1 MKEQKIFVID
11 YDVETVAD
19 NGAGKAMSLS
29 ELVKEDVTSKGWHI
43 DQITTEIT
51 HPSDWNG
58 ERYVLTIL
66 ASKNV

>member
-19 NGAGKAMSLS
+19 NGTGKALSLS
-29 ELVKEDVTSKGWHI
+29 ELVKEDVTSKGWRI
-43 DQITTEIT
+43 DQVTTEIT
-51 HPSDWNG
+51 HPKGWDG

-66 ASKNV
+66 ASKEI

>member
-19 NGAGKAMSLS
+19 NGTGKALSLS

-43 DQITTEIT
+43 DQITTEI
-51 HPSDWNG
+51 SNE
-58 ERYVLTIL
+58 ERYILTIL